1 MRKEYILKPGKK
13 KKKKKE
19 LDIRVA
25 HESREVEDYYVETQ
39 IFQF

>member
-1 MRKEYILKPGKK
+1 MIKEYILKPG

>member
-13 KKKKKE
+13 KKKKE
-19 LDIRVA
+19 LVIRVA